1 MKEIIF
7 SRGKERC
14 DKWEDTMLTFKGR
27 FTYEEEFL
35 SRIRNLRPFIYLD
48 SSNKSQF
55 MSYYRY
61 IIVKD
66 NGDLKRK
73 NIDSLSIGSIC
84 FKTEEEREIFILKY
98 SSLLEDFTNSFSE
111 VESMDKRKSILS
123 SYGFKHRE
131 FGLSMFMSNNKEDR
145 VSINI
150 LGLPVVCIWNPRRE
164 NGTTPILNPVPR
176 SENDIKKIVY
186 NFKNRD
192 MKTFRSLFVSG
203 LIIQ

>member
-1 MKEIIF
+1 
-7 SRGKERC
+7 
-14 DKWEDTMLTFKGR
+14 
-27 FTYEEEFL
+27 
-35 SRIRNLRPFIYLD
+35 
-48 SSNKSQF
+48 

-123 SYGFKHRE
+123 SYGFKHR
-131 FGLSMFMSNNKEDR
+131 
-145 VSINI
+145 
-150 LGLPVVCIWNPRRE
+150 
-164 NGTTPILNPVPR
+164 
-176 SENDIKKIVY
+176 
-186 NFKNRD
+186 
-192 MKTFRSLFVSG
+192 
-203 LIIQ
+203 